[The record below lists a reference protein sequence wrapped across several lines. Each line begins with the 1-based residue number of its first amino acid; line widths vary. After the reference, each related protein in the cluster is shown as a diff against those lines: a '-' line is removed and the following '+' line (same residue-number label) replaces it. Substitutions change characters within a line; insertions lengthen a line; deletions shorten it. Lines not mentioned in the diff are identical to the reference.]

1 MLVDASLLVALW
13 RRQGHPGARYCE
25 SHGDGPAAEKRAMND
40 TDELALAPFDAS
52 DYLASTET
60 IAEYLR
66 AARESPDSDAFLS
79 FVVRLVG

>member
-1 MLVDASLLVALW
+1 
-13 RRQGHPGARYCE
+13 
-25 SHGDGPAAEKRAMND
+25 MND

-66 AARESPDSDAFLS
+66 AAWESPDSDAFLS

>member
-1 MLVDASLLVALW
+1 
-13 RRQGHPGARYCE
+13 
-25 SHGDGPAAEKRAMND
+25 MND

-52 DYLASTET
+52 DYLGSTET